1 MDGGYHAGRS
11 LSCRAES
18 TGQADQSKGRME
30 QSERGSGFSQY
41 HGCPPHTHSR
51 CNSGDLGVHP
61 GRGPCGACVLTC
73 RDQQAL
79 KEATRLIS
87 SLGYPVFRPPPPARL
102 STGAHQNPSSSSTLC
117 LIAASTTHPPAAVR
131 DIATSFSFRGS
142 GFSSLGW
149 IYRLPGPQERAVF
162 PPLGSWDTSSSQ
174 SVPCT
179 DLQRATADTRRPNA
193 TTQSCA
199 SCTSSTTPDQ
209 RRDL

>member
-79 KEATRLIS
+79 KQATRLIS
-87 SLGYPVFRPPPPARL
+87 SLGYPVFRPPSKACRREPIKTSRRAGR
-102 STGAHQNPSSSSTLC
+102 SVSSRHQP
-117 LIAASTTHPPAAVR
+117 TTHPPPLE
-131 DIATSFSFRGS
+131 TSPPASASEAPASAPLVGFIGS
-142 GFSSLGW
+142 QVPRNGRSSRLSAPGTPRPRRA
-149 IYRLPGPQERAVF
+149 YRARI
-162 PPLGSWDTSSSQ
+162 
-174 SVPCT
+174 
-179 DLQRATADTRRPNA
+179 
-193 TTQSCA
+193 
-199 SCTSSTTPDQ
+199 
-209 RRDL
+209 